1 MPRNP
6 LFPESNEETEAI
18 SAKMMDAWISFA
30 RSGNPNHKD
39 IPDWSQYRN
48 DRATMIFGKDVKV
61 INDPYDKERAVWDD
75 VIILKD

>member
-1 MPRNP
+1 
-6 LFPESNEETEAI
+6 
-18 SAKMMDAWISFA
+18 MDSWLSFA
-30 RSGNPNHKD
+30 RNGNPNYED

-75 VIILKD
+75 VLILKD